1 MVIGEKN
8 MNIRALEFF
17 VEVVRRN
24 SFIRASEVLHVT
36 QPAISKSI
44 RALEGELGTELL
56 KRTSRGVEAT
66 AAGRELYAHSINILN
81 EMKTIKFKF
90 NTLAHHFQ
98 GILRLGLPSTTS
110 SSFFVDIINDFK
122 VAHPLV
128 EIKIFESGSCLLER
142 AVADMDIDIAAVM
155 LPVDEDVFDILPF
168 FEDRLNLVVSADHQL
183 SGHEWVSIAELE
195 NYNFISFSEDYKI
208 YEYIKGLCAE
218 EGFTPNVT
226 LKSNHVD
233 LIFSVVSSGECVALM
248 PESACHEL
256 GQNAVKFIK
265 LHGAIPFYSLALIRR
280 KDKALS
286 KEGAAFMGFAKKLF
300 NIESQ
305 AGVDSVLVS

>member
-1 MVIGEKN
+1 

-44 RALEGELGTELL
+44 RALEGELGSELL

-81 EMKTIKFKF
+81 EIKTIKLKL
-90 NTLAHHFQ
+90 NTLADHLQ
-98 GILRLGLPSTTS
+98 GILRLGLPTTTS

-128 EIKIFESGSCLLER
+128 EIKILESGSCLLER
-142 AVADMDIDIAAVM
+142 AVADLDIDIAAVM
-155 LPVDEDVFDILPF
+155 LPVDEDVFDVLPF
-168 FEDRLNLVVSADHQL
+168 FKDRLTLVVSTDHPL
-183 SGHEWVSIAELE
+183 SGREWVSIAELKS
-195 NYNFISFSEDYKI
+195 YNFISFSEDYKI
-208 YEYIKGLCAE
+208 YDYIRGLCAE
-218 EGFTPNVT
+218 KGFIPNVT

-248 PESACHEL
+248 PESACYKLIE
-256 GQNAVKFIK
+256 NAVKFIK
-265 LHGAIPFYSLALIRR
+265 LDRGIPFYSLALIRR

-286 KEGAAFMGFAKKLF
+286 KEGEAFMELAKKLF
-300 NIESQ
+300 NLENQ
-305 AGVDSVLVS
+305 ARADSGKTFSNI